1 MSGLLQDTQISEN
14 KFADHS
20 KDDQVSK
27 IQSEFNHILQFG
39 LVPTKKQLKEQ
50 SLIKKRD
57 KAIKT
62 LMSPKSKAAH
72 I

>member
-1 MSGLLQDTQISEN
+1 
-14 KFADHS
+14 
-20 KDDQVSK
+20 VSK

-50 SLIKKRD
+50 CLIKKRD

-72 I
+72 IQSPTMRLIAQKNQTVQQKQIL